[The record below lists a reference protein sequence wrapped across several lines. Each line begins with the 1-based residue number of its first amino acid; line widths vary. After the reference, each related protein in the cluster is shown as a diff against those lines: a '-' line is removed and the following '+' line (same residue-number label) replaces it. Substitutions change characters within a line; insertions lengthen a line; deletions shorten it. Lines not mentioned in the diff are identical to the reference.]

1 MSNAP
6 NSNTSEL
13 LNIFEIYNLSQT
25 ITEAT
30 RITNTSQTLIDLC
43 ITNNSDVVKSSG
55 VFSIGISDHSLV
67 YLIRKTTHYKT
78 SVTAL
83 IEKRNFKNF
92 NEHAY
97 LNDLNNLNWGEVCTH
112 NDPNLKWTEWLNLVM
127 SVINKHAPLKKKRI
141 GKRRSPW
148 ITPQVV
154 QKIRIRDYLKQR
166 FDGTRDNNTWVQYK
180 KARNEANNI
189 IKRAKQ
195 NYFSTNITTAQKDP
209 KKTWRLI
216 NDLTS
221 RKMNKAASVK
231 EVNFEGSTLTD
242 PADISEAFNSYFTSI
257 GDKLANEIPSS
268 TVNPISYI
276 SPTNSV
282 FSFEE
287 IDIAAVDH
295 LLRKINVKKATGL
308 DGIPGKLLK
317 MAAGILSPSLTQIF
331 NKSLSKGIYPDDWKM
346 AKVLPIFKN
355 GKKSHLSNYRPIS
368 IISSVAK
375 VFGRLVYNQFY
386 SYLNNNILLSYHQS
400 GFRAAYS
407 TVTSLL
413 ESTNEWCINIDNG
426 LLNGVIFVDLKKA
439 FDTIDH
445 KILLQK
451 LRCYGVDDS
460 ALLWFSSYLTDRKQ
474 KCFVNGKLSKSNS
487 ISYGVPQ
494 GSIIGP
500 LLFLIYINDFLT
512 A

>member
-1 MSNAP
+1 MVTKLGRGALMAKFDVRSAFRNLAVLPSQRYLLGMKWRGKFFVDLVLPFGLRSAPFIFNSVAEMVEWILRHNYSIRDLLHYLDDYITAGPPECLDCARNIALASSVCQRLGLPLHPDKTVGPSTRLTVLGIELDTILQIARLPPTKLQDLKLLLRDWSSRKWCTRIQLESLIGKLHLGTWYRPPSSPGHSITLFEKIIDRIDAENSELFLLGDLNCNLFSNAP

-55 VFSIGISDHSLV
+55 VFSICISDHSLV

-112 NDPNLKWTEWLNLVM
+112 YDPNLMWTEWLNLVM

-195 NYFSTNITTAQKDP
+195 NYFYEYHDCA
-209 KKTWRLI
+209 
-216 NDLTS
+216 
-221 RKMNKAASVK
+221 
-231 EVNFEGSTLTD
+231 E
-242 PADISEAFNSYFTSI
+242 
-257 GDKLANEIPSS
+257 
-268 TVNPISYI
+268 
-276 SPTNSV
+276 
-282 FSFEE
+282 
-287 IDIAAVDH
+287 
-295 LLRKINVKKATGL
+295 
-308 DGIPGKLLK
+308 
-317 MAAGILSPSLTQIF
+317 
-331 NKSLSKGIYPDDWKM
+331 
-346 AKVLPIFKN
+346 
-355 GKKSHLSNYRPIS
+355 RP
-368 IISSVAK
+368 
-375 VFGRLVYNQFY
+375 
-386 SYLNNNILLSYHQS
+386 
-400 GFRAAYS
+400 
-407 TVTSLL
+407 
-413 ESTNEWCINIDNG
+413 
-426 LLNGVIFVDLKKA
+426 
-439 FDTIDH
+439 
-445 KILLQK
+445 
-451 LRCYGVDDS
+451 
-460 ALLWFSSYLTDRKQ
+460 
-474 KCFVNGKLSKSNS
+474 
-487 ISYGVPQ
+487 
-494 GSIIGP
+494 
-500 LLFLIYINDFLT
+500 
-512 A
+512 

>member
-1 MSNAP
+1 M
-6 NSNTSEL
+6 
-13 LNIFEIYNLSQT
+13 F
-25 ITEAT
+25 
-30 RITNTSQTLIDLC
+30 

-112 NDPNLKWTEWLNLVM
+112 NDPNLMWTEWLNLVM

-355 GKKSHLSNYRPIS
+355 GKNLILVIIALSQLSRQLLRYLEDLS
-368 IISSVAK
+368 II
-375 VFGRLVYNQFY
+375 
-386 SYLNNNILLSYHQS
+386 
-400 GFRAAYS
+400 
-407 TVTSLL
+407 
-413 ESTNEWCINIDNG
+413 
-426 LLNGVIFVDLKKA
+426 
-439 FDTIDH
+439 
-445 KILLQK
+445 
-451 LRCYGVDDS
+451 
-460 ALLWFSSYLTDRKQ
+460 
-474 KCFVNGKLSKSNS
+474 NS
-487 ISYGVPQ
+487 IR
-494 GSIIGP
+494 I
-500 LLFLIYINDFLT
+500 
-512 A
+512 